1 MNVFEIVKVIQDK
14 ITNTTSKEELIYLA
28 KSLENLNLGQVKT
41 VSTYTDL
48 LNIKYPIEGE
58 LYFVDTEERLY
69 YAFGSRWILV
79 FNPANSPAYG
89 WGVNSY
95 GRVGDGTTTSRA
107 APTLIVGNF
116 TDWTLIGQTRGPHSN
131 GLRADGTIWSWG
143 KNEFSQLG
151 DGTTVSRS
159 SPVSLIGGITD
170 WVYLAGGGYTGHAI
184 RANGTLWSWGR
195 NSTSQLGDGTNTN
208 KSSPVSVV
216 GGFTDWIQ
224 VTASA
229 SGAGRAFTV
238 ALRGNGTLWSW
249 GTNQDGVLGHGA
261 GGVETASPKSVV
273 GGFTDWTKVGTGR
286 YHTVALRSNGTIWCW
301 GRNEYGQLGEN
312 GVVGARTS
320 SPVSVIGGFTDWV
333 AISAG
338 HVHSLGIR
346 SNGTLWAWGRNNFG
360 QLGDNTSSNRSSPV
374 SVVGGF
380 TDWTSVSG
388 GGGTSMALRSNGTLW
403 GIGAIT
409 GDGTSTNRS
418 SPVSVAGGFTDWVS
432 VTSTGYNSFAIRSIN

>member
-89 WGVNSY
+89 WGVNLY

-116 TDWTLIGQTRGPHSN
+116 TDWTLIGQTRGTLSN

-195 NSTSQLGDGTNTN
+195 NSTSQLGDGT
-208 KSSPVSVV
+208 K
-216 GGFTDWIQ
+216 
-224 VTASA
+224 
-229 SGAGRAFTV
+229 
-238 ALRGNGTLWSW
+238 L
-249 GTNQDGVLGHGA
+249 
-261 GGVETASPKSVV
+261 
-273 GGFTDWTKVGTGR
+273 
-286 YHTVALRSNGTIWCW
+286 
-301 GRNEYGQLGEN
+301 
-312 GVVGARTS
+312 
-320 SPVSVIGGFTDWV
+320 
-333 AISAG
+333 
-338 HVHSLGIR
+338 
-346 SNGTLWAWGRNNFG
+346 
-360 QLGDNTSSNRSSPV
+360 
-374 SVVGGF
+374 
-380 TDWTSVSG
+380 
-388 GGGTSMALRSNGTLW
+388 
-403 GIGAIT
+403 
-409 GDGTSTNRS
+409 
-418 SPVSVAGGFTDWVS
+418 
-432 VTSTGYNSFAIRSIN
+432 